1 MDTPLSNLPNVL
13 VIGPGGIKG
22 YQELGVLYYLEN
34 NGKLICIDTYICV
47 SVGAIIGLLHNI
59 GLSVKEIIYLAV
71 ENVDIIDLDLSNIDF
86 INIISNFRSTFGLF
100 STHKIREVITKA
112 IIAKLGYIPSFKE
125 LYDRTNKELI
135 IVEFSLSRKAT
146 QYYSYVNMPNMSC
159 VDAVML
165 SINIPGIFD
174 KAMYQ
179 DTVYIDG
186 AFGDPYPVLL
196 KDNGYNDILGIYI
209 ETNVG
214 DTNYQN
220 ILMYIHDILHC
231 LFQVITER
239 NIRESS
245 PKCRHIGLKSDV
257 MDTIGASVTIADKA
271 KMVLDGIEAAKRH
284 FEDRYSV

>member
-1 MDTPLSNLPNVL
+1 MDNVPNVL

-22 YQELGVLYYLEN
+22 YQELGVLYYLET
-34 NGKLICIDTYICV
+34 NGKLASIDTYICV
-47 SVGAIIGLLHNI
+47 SVGAIIGLLHNV

-100 STHKIREVITKA
+100 STQKIRDVITKA
-112 IIAKLGYIPSFKE
+112 VIGKLGYIPSFKQ
-125 LYDRTNKELI
+125 LHDRTGSELI
-135 IVEFSLSRKAT
+135 IVEFNLSKKVT
-146 QYYSYVNMPNMSC
+146 QYYSYVNMPDMSC
-159 VDAVML
+159 IDAVML
-165 SINIPGIFD
+165 SINIPVIFD
-174 KAMYQ
+174 KARYQ
-179 DTVYIDG
+179 DAVYIDG

-196 KDNGYNDILGIYI
+196 KDNGQNNILGIYI
-209 ETNVG
+209 ETNMG

-245 PKCRHIGLKSDV
+245 SRCKHIGLKSDV